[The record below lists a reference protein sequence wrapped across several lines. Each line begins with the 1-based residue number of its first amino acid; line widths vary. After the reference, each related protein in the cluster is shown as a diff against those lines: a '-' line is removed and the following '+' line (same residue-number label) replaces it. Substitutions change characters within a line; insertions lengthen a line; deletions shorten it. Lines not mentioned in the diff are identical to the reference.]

1 MVKVNA
7 LVDAAPHSSHTTS
20 TSPTAKF
27 AKILGT
33 SIKDSA
39 HTPASVASVASSSQL
54 ANVIDAAGRLIQ
66 ERNKIDERL
75 DQMAVAITPSVKAQ
89 GRQFVAGTTTAHL
102 EVVDVKRLLPKV
114 KITTLLLQLLGEVEA
129 KTASKGG
136 LFDLMLDLDDAVKE
150 QHLIPLLDAIF
161 EKAELTDKASRLYSI
176 TAEEQMSFV
185 RNA

>member
-7 LVDAAPHSSHTTS
+7 LVDTAPHSSHTTS

-39 HTPASVASVASSSQL
+39 HTPANVASSSQL

-136 LFDLMLDLDDAVKE
+136 LFDLMLDLDDEVKE